1 MDVDNDNFYDE
12 IASFMP
18 QPGDYSLDDLDE
30 IIRSTDS
37 HLDASFD
44 LNAFPKTSLGSQ
56 NDDCEMGE
64 PPAING
70 QHATQSPQPQM
81 IMTSE
86 NPPADFH
93 FDFSAFPSPA
103 TSQQSSGDYVSP
115 FDTPARTSSTS
126 SVDGDYFNPDDFI
139 NFLNDD
145 DAKFEDLTQDTIRKL
160 NQHNERNTPSPTGSC
175 TSSSGSS
182 TTSGV
187 HSDSSSLF
195 SVPRNGSEH
204 LATSPEH
211 EQQDDLSEFIR
222 FKNEKSENSNGFD
235 ETVEDEINA
244 AAPAINEDDAT
255 FVAPSPLAGTVALQT
270 NPTFIPV
277 TLPVVPVTT
286 LQPVQSVN
294 IVPGVPGA
302 ILPVAVPVT
311 KVTPV
316 VNIKTPAK
324 PVVIQNHTSQQSQ
337 NVKVVSAP
345 SVNGNATKVT
355 APPNPK
361 PKTIFLSSNDFKA
374 LMQKVNT
381 TNGTSGGA
389 KKPTTT
395 PKIIMKTASGKF
407 ITANKISQA
416 TTSSASAQQQQS
428 SANKTGV
435 PTTISLQNGA
445 KLVKTVGQNPMA
457 MKSQHHQ
464 QQLSKMNNN
473 HHNSNVRSAAAM
485 AAARA
490 TLSSLTAKSS
500 RADLSSLR
508 DFSGGDDKILKKQ
521 LRMLKNR
528 ESASLSRKKKK
539 EYVERL
545 ENRIHNLEKENYS
558 LKGENTSLRSQLMA
572 FAQSCNCKNRNV
584 SEFILK
590 TLNMNERNHFDG
602 SGAKSVLNAL
612 DTSFLLHSC
621 DDSSDHSEHGDVPTS
636 TSSSSSSTK
645 HHVKIA
651 PKPLNGTSS
660 TSSFINKGFK
670 HRMTAATVK
679 KNVAVLFAMAFMVT
693 LNVGNFQ
700 NYLNKSTA
708 LENAMEASA
717 AAAAANANEGGE
729 TPLVAP
735 TGRRLLWVPSEH
747 EFMEQTNRTKREADF
762 ANMPPPPLHFLR
774 PVNRTTGRLNGTT
787 TKDEPPIKIV
797 EFGPTNYGNMTNCA
811 QENMRLARNL
821 HKWIGDNG
829 YLNMTAGTI
838 DNDITGR
845 QFNFGSADKDYVEV
859 DYDIG
864 VKQKRKIYLNGDG
877 EDHLTVTKQKK
888 YDMGME
894 ANSLDIFKPRISEE
908 YLRLF
913 KGIKRQDDTFYVLS
927 FNMDH
932 LLLPAQSYNKSAR
945 PKMALMLPAGD
956 PSINGDI
963 VLMQI
968 DCEVMNTTELKIKSH
983 MIPEKLRP
991 VKYGPNVRVHPTD
1004 VANNETKNN
1013 NESSGAAKPSAAAAG
1028 EIHLKREDDKVVM
1041 QQPNEKP
1048 SQPTVKVYTVV
1059 GPKNQQQQSSTPPSG
1074 NVVNKL
1080 VVDTAAIKRRPLKFN
1095 ANDSVIGSGVLN
1107 VRNSSLFTRMK
1118 ETVINGATNGF
1129 VATAAPE
1136 MFTT

>member
-44 LNAFPKTSLGSQ
+44 LNAFPKPLGDGHQ
-56 NDDCEMGE
+56 NEDYDMGAGVAMAMD
-64 PPAING
+64 PLP
-70 QHATQSPQPQM
+70 HM
-81 IMTSE
+81 MTSTTTSAVSAD
-86 NPPADFH
+86 NPAPSDFH

-115 FDTPARTSSTS
+115 FDTPVRTSSTS

-175 TSSSGSS
+175 SSSSGSS

-187 HSDSSSLF
+187 QSDSSSLF

-204 LATSPEH
+204 HSTAASPEH
-211 EQQDDLSEFIR
+211 EHQDDLSEFIR
-222 FKNEKSENSNGFD
+222 FKNEKSENSNGFEGD
-235 ETVEDEINA
+235 EEMKTTTVNEDDNTFVAPPTPVVA
-244 AAPAINEDDAT
+244 AAPATTAVT
-255 FVAPSPLAGTVALQT
+255 LAT
-270 NPTFIPV
+270 NPPTLIPV
-277 TLPVVPVTT
+277 TLPVVPVAT
-286 LQPVQSVN
+286 LQPVN
-294 IVPGVPGA
+294 IVPGTIMPVQSSA
-302 ILPVAVPVT
+302 ATLPVN
-311 KVTPV
+311 KLTPV
-316 VNIKTPAK
+316 VNIKA
-324 PVVIQNHTSQQSQ
+324 PVVKPPVAVALQNPAQT
-337 NVKVVSAP
+337 VKVINAP
-345 SVNGNATKVT
+345 APAAKVT
-355 APPNPK
+355 TTPPTNPK

-381 TNGTSGGA
+381 TNGGGVKKSGT
-389 KKPTTT
+389 P

-407 ITANKISQA
+407 ITANKLGQA
-416 TTSSASAQQQQS
+416 TTSVTTSQQPKTSA
-428 SANKTGV
+428 
-435 PTTISLQNGA
+435 TISLPNGVKLA
-445 KLVKTVGQNPMA
+445 K
-457 MKSQHHQ
+457 
-464 QQLSKMNNN
+464 NN
-473 HHNSNVRSAAAM
+473 
-485 AAARA
+485 
-490 TLSSLTAKSS
+490 S
-500 RADLSSLR
+500 RADLHSSLR
-508 DFSGGDDKILKKQ
+508 DFSGASDDKILKKQ

-590 TLNMNERNHFDG
+590 TLNI
-602 SGAKSVLNAL
+602 NA
-612 DTSFLLHSC
+612 
-621 DDSSDHSEHGDVPTS
+621 
-636 TSSSSSSTK
+636 TSSSMR

-651 PKPLNGTSS
+651 PKPLNANNS
-660 TSSFINKGFK
+660 TSFKGFK
-670 HRMTAATVK
+670 HRMNAATVK

-700 NYLNKSTA
+700 NYLNKTTA

-717 AAAAANANEGGE
+717 ATAAAANEAES
-729 TPLVAP
+729 PLVAP
-735 TGRRLLWVPSEH
+735 TGRRLLWVPNEH
-747 EFMEQTNRTKREADF
+747 EFMEQTNRSKREA
-762 ANMPPPPLHFLR
+762 ANIPPPPPLHFLR
-774 PVNRTTGRLNGTT
+774 PVNRTATTTGRLNGTT
-787 TKDEPPIKIV
+787 TKDEPPIKGV
-797 EFGPTNYGNMTNCA
+797 EFGPTTAYGNMTNCA

-829 YLNMTAGTI
+829 YLNMTGD
-838 DNDITGR
+838 DNGLMDSNNVNG
-845 QFNFGSADKDYVEV
+845 QFNFDT
-859 DYDIG
+859 DYDMDYDVG
-864 VKQKRKIYLNGDG
+864 VKQKRKIYLNNG
-877 EDHLTVTKQKK
+877 EEEHLTMSAASAKQKK
-888 YDMGME
+888 YDMATDE
-894 ANSLDIFKPRISEE
+894 HNSLDIFKPRISEE

-913 KGIKRQDDTFYVLS
+913 RGIKRQDDTFYVLS

-932 LLLPAQSYNKSAR
+932 LLLPAYSYNKSAR

-991 VKYGPNVRVHPTD
+991 VKYGPNVRVHPND

-1013 NESSGAAKPSAAAAG
+1013 DAKATTTKPSSGG
-1028 EIHLKREDDKVVM
+1028 EIHLKREEDKVVVV
-1041 QQPNEKP
+1041 EKP
-1048 SQPTVKVYTVV
+1048 SPSVKVYNMM
-1059 GPKNQQQQSSTPPSG
+1059 GPKNHINTASPSSIPTATVKP
-1074 NVVNKL
+1074 L
-1080 VVDTAAIKRRPLKFN
+1080 AVDTASFKRRPLKFN

-1107 VRNSSLFTRMK
+1107 VRNSTLFTRMK
-1118 ETVINGATNGF
+1118 ETVINGASNGF
-1129 VATAAPE
+1129 IPSAASE
-1136 MFTT
+1136 VRKLI

>member
-44 LNAFPKTSLGSQ
+44 LNAFPKTLGNQ
-56 NDDCEMGE
+56 DDDGDCAMVGGE
-64 PPAING
+64 TTNSTADLLAMNMLPP
-70 QHATQSPQPQM
+70 QQQPPPQL
-81 IMTSE
+81 MTSSE
-86 NPPADFH
+86 NPLPDFH
-93 FDFSAFPSPA
+93 FDFPAFPSPA

-115 FDTPARTSSTS
+115 FDTPLRTSSTS
-126 SVDGDYFNPDDFI
+126 SVDGDCFNPDDFI

-145 DAKFEDLTQDTIRKL
+145 DAKFEDLTPDTIRKL

-211 EQQDDLSEFIR
+211 EQHEDDLSEFIR
-222 FKNEKSENSNGFD
+222 FKNEKSENSNGGFD
-235 ETVEDEINA
+235 EAVDEEMNK
-244 AAPAINEDDAT
+244 DDETT
-255 FVAPSPLAGTVALQT
+255 FVAPPPIAAAPGTPALQT
-270 NPTFIPV
+270 NPTLIPV
-277 TLPVVPVTT
+277 TTLPVVPVAT
-286 LQPVQSVN
+286 LQPVN
-294 IVPGVPGA
+294 IVPGTIIPVQTA
-302 ILPVAVPVT
+302 LPVN
-311 KVTPV
+311 KLTPV
-316 VNIKTPAK
+316 VNIKTPVK
-324 PVVIQNHTSQQSQ
+324 PVVALQQPIPQSQ
-337 NVKVVSAP
+337 AIKVVTSNTTTTTTPPTA
-345 SVNGNATKVT
+345 NANTAKVT

-381 TNGTSGGA
+381 TNGGASTNGVVA
-389 KKPTTT
+389 KKSATT

-407 ITANKISQA
+407 ITANKLGQA
-416 TTSSASAQQQQS
+416 TTAAVSSAKPVTGVPNTISSLQNGQKLVKGVNQNPMVVKHQQQQS
-428 SANKTGV
+428 SKLAN
-435 PTTISLQNGA
+435 
-445 KLVKTVGQNPMA
+445 
-457 MKSQHHQ
+457 
-464 QQLSKMNNN
+464 
-473 HHNSNVRSAAAM
+473 NSNAARSAAAM

-490 TLSSLTAKSS
+490 TLSSLTSKSGS
-500 RADLSSLR
+500 RNDLNSLR
-508 DFSGGDDKILKKQ
+508 DYSNGDDKILKKQ

-590 TLNMNERNHFDG
+590 TLNINERRQLMEG
-602 SGAKSVLNAL
+602 SGAKTVLNAL
-612 DTSFLLHSC
+612 DTTSFLLHSC
-621 DDSSDHSEHGDVPTS
+621 DDTMDHQSEHGDVMANNKAA
-636 TSSSSSSTK
+636 TSSTRQ
-645 HHVKIA
+645 HVRIA
-651 PKPLNGTSS
+651 PKPLNGGTSS
-660 TSSFINKGFK
+660 ASFKGFK
-670 HRMTAATVK
+670 HRMNAATVK

-700 NYLNKSTA
+700 NYLNRSTA
-708 LENAMEASA
+708 LENAMEVS
-717 AAAAANANEGGE
+717 AAAAANANDGE

-735 TGRRLLWVPSEH
+735 TGRRLLWVPNEH
-747 EFMEQTNRTKREADF
+747 EFMEQNNRTKREADF

-774 PVNRTTGRLNGTT
+774 PVNRTGRLNGTT
-787 TKDEPPIKIV
+787 TKDEPPIKGV
-797 EFGPTNYGNMTNCA
+797 EFGPTAAYGNTTNCA

-829 YLNMTAGTI
+829 YLNMTGATM
-838 DNDITGR
+838 DNHING
-845 QFNFGSADKDYVEV
+845 QFDYGSEKDYDDM
-859 DYDIG
+859 DYEIG
-864 VKQKRKIYLNGDG
+864 VKQKRRKIYLNGD
-877 EDHLTVTKQKK
+877 EQMTVTAKQKK
-888 YDMGME
+888 YDMGTDG
-894 ANSLDIFKPRISEE
+894 NSLDIFKPRISEE
-908 YLRLF
+908 YLKLF

-932 LLLPAQSYNKSAR
+932 LLLPAYSYNKSAR

-956 PSINGDI
+956 PSLNGDI

-991 VKYGPNVRVHPTD
+991 VKYGPNVRVHPND

-1013 NESSGAAKPSAAAAG
+1013 DAKAPVKPGA
-1028 EIHLKREDDKVVM
+1028 EIHLKREDDDKVVIID
-1041 QQPNEKP
+1041 KP
-1048 SQPTVKVYTVV
+1048 TSPAAKVYPVV
-1059 GPKNQQQQSSTPPSG
+1059 GPKVQG
-1074 NVVNKL
+1074 NVKL
-1080 VVDTAAIKRRPLKFN
+1080 AVVDTVPTATVKRRPLKFN

-1107 VRNSSLFTRMK
+1107 VRNSTLFTRMK
-1118 ETVINGATNGF
+1118 ETVGASANGF
-1129 VATAAPE
+1129 VAQAAPE
-1136 MFTT
+1136 IFTI